1 LTKNKFGG
9 VIIMLKKTKV
19 LVVIAII
26 GSLLLGSTMTFATDL
41 TVLSE
46 YESAIIYLDANVE
59 KYVDALDL
67 VFIKNYLLGGVVFS
81 SPYNFRAADVNGDEA
96 VNSLDL
102 SLVKQYLLGTLE
114 ISWLPYM
121 PQKEDITYHI
131 EETSDGKYQIVFE
144 VLFSSSGYRIE
155 YTDELA
161 IALGIMPDGTTLVS
175 LRPTK
180 EPTFW
185 QYTGPSLTV
194 MTTKRIV
201 YTLSGKGNYTF
212 ELLGTWYN
220 FTI

>member
-1 LTKNKFGG
+1 MF
-9 VIIMLKKTKV
+9 KKTKI
-19 LVVIAII
+19 LIVITVIC
-26 GSLLLGSTMTFATDL
+26 SLLLGSTMAFASDL
-41 TVLSE
+41 PVLAGS
-46 YESAIIYLDANVE
+46 ESAVVYGDINGD

-67 VFIKNYLLGGVVFS
+67 VLLKNYLLGGVTFS
-81 SPYNFRAADVNGDEA
+81 SQNFMAADLNGDEE
-96 VNSLDL
+96 VNSLDF
-102 SLVKQYLLGTLE
+102 SLLKKHLLGE
-114 ISWLPYM
+114 PWLPYM
-121 PQKEDITYHI
+121 PKKEDITYHI
-131 EETSDGKYQIVFE
+131 EETSDGRYQIVFE
-144 VLFSSSGYRIE
+144 VLFSSSGYKIE

-201 YTLSGKGNYTF
+201 YTLDGKGNYTF

>member
-1 LTKNKFGG
+1 
-9 VIIMLKKTKV
+9 MLKKTKV
-19 LVVIAII
+19 LVIMAII
-26 GSLLLGSTMTFATDL
+26 SSMLLGSTMAFASDL
-41 TVLSE
+41 PVLSE
-46 YESAIIYLDANVE
+46 SESAVVYGDANGD
-59 KYVDALDL
+59 KNVDALDL
-67 VFIKNYLLGGVVFS
+67 VFIKNYLLGVVTFS
-81 SPYNFRAADVNGDEA
+81 SQYNCIAADLNGDEE
-96 VNSLDL
+96 VNSLDF
-102 SLVKQYLLGTLE
+102 SLLKQYLLGTLE

-194 MTTKRIV
+194 LTTKRIV
-201 YTLSGKGNYTF
+201 YTLNGKGNYTF

>member
-1 LTKNKFGG
+1 MF
-9 VIIMLKKTKV
+9 KKTKI
-19 LVVIAII
+19 LVVITVIC
-26 GSLLLGSTMTFATDL
+26 SLLLGSTMAFASDL
-41 TVLSE
+41 PVLTES
-46 YESAIIYLDANVE
+46 ESAVVYGDANGD

-67 VFIKNYLLGGVVFS
+67 VLIKNYLLGGVTF
-81 SPYNFRAADVNGDEA
+81 NFQNFIAADLNGDEE
-96 VNSLDL
+96 VNSLDF
-102 SLVKQYLLGTLE
+102 SLLKQYLHGTIGIFPVE
-114 ISWLPYM
+114 KMESWLQYM
-121 PQKEDITYHI
+121 PKKEDITYHI
-131 EETSDGKYQIVFE
+131 EETSDGRYQIVFE
-144 VLFSSSGYRIE
+144 VLFSSSGYKIE

-201 YTLSGKGNYTF
+201 YTLNGKGNYTF

>member
-1 LTKNKFGG
+1 MFRKA
-9 VIIMLKKTKV
+9 KV
-19 LVVIAII
+19 LVIMAIV
-26 GSLLLGSTMTFATDL
+26 GSMLLGSTMAFAANSPE
-41 TVLSE
+41 LSE
-46 YESAIIYLDANVE
+46 SASALAFVYGDANGD

-67 VFIKNYLLGGVVFS
+67 VLIKSYLLNGDEVFS
-81 SPYNFRAADVNGDEA
+81 SQNNFLAADVNGDEA

-102 SLVKQYLLGTLE
+102 SLVKQYLLGAIE
-114 ISWLPYM
+114 IFPIEKIDMWKPYM
-121 PQKEDITYHI
+121 PNKEDITYHI

-161 IALGIMPDGTTLVS
+161 IALGILPDGTTLVS

>member
-1 LTKNKFGG
+1 
-9 VIIMLKKTKV
+9 MLKKTKV
-19 LVVIAII
+19 LVIMAII
-26 GSLLLGSTMTFATDL
+26 SSMLLGSTMAFAADL
-41 TVLSE
+41 QVLSE
-46 YESAIIYLDANVE
+46 SASEVVYGDANGD
-59 KYVDALDL
+59 KNVDALDL
-67 VFIKNYLLGGVVFS
+67 VFIKNYLLGVVTFS
-81 SPYNFRAADVNGDEA
+81 SQYNCIAADLNGDEE
-96 VNSLDL
+96 VNSLDF
-102 SLVKQYLLGTLE
+102 SLLKQYLLGTLE

-161 IALGIMPDGTTLVS
+161 IALGVKPDGTTLVS

-201 YTLSGKGNYTF
+201 YTLNGKGNYTF

>member
-1 LTKNKFGG
+1 
-9 VIIMLKKTKV
+9 MLKKVKV
-19 LVVIAII
+19 LVIMAII
-26 GSLLLGSTMTFATDL
+26 GSMLLGNTMAFASDL
-41 TVLSE
+41 PVLSE
-46 YESAIIYLDANVE
+46 SASAIIYGDANGD

-67 VFIKNYLLGGVVFS
+67 VFIKNYLLGVVTFS
-81 SPYNFRAADVNGDEA
+81 SQYNCIAADLNGDEE
-96 VNSLDL
+96 VNSIDF
-102 SLVKQYLLGTLE
+102 SLLKQYLLGTLQ
-114 ISWLPYM
+114 ISWIPYM
-121 PQKEDITYHI
+121 PQEKDIAYHI

-201 YTLSGKGNYTF
+201 YTLNGKGNYTF

>member
-1 LTKNKFGG
+1 MF
-9 VIIMLKKTKV
+9 KKTKI
-19 LVVIAII
+19 LVVITVIC
-26 GSLLLGSTMTFATDL
+26 SLLLGSTMAFASDL
-41 TVLSE
+41 PVLAVS
-46 YESAIIYLDANVE
+46 ESAVVYGDINGD

-67 VFIKNYLLGGVVFS
+67 VLIKNYLLGGAIFS
-81 SPYNFRAADVNGDEA
+81 SPYNFKAADLNGDEE
-96 VNSLDL
+96 VNSLDF
-102 SLVKQYLLGTLE
+102 SLMKQYLLGTIGIFPVE
-114 ISWLPYM
+114 KMESWLPYM
-121 PQKEDITYHI
+121 PKKEDITYHI
-131 EETSDGKYQIVFE
+131 EETSDERYQIVFE
-144 VLFSSSGYRIE
+144 VLFSSSGYKIE

-201 YTLSGKGNYTF
+201 YKLDGKGNYTF